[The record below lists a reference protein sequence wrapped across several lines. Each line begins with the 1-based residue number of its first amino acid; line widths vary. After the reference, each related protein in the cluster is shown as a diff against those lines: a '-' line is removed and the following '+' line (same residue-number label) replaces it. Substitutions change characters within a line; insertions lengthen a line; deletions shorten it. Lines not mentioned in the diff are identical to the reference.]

1 MTSVH
6 NNSDTIFSYIMSKYF
21 SPPKNYLVLINIKTT
36 HSKSLMEINSL
47 TKTPLFELQ
56 NPLNLL
62 KFIYLSFHIIIRR
75 ETISLISLGFSS
87 SSHFAIYLVSGTR
100 LWVSSISDHIAER
113 LLHCGLPIVSYE

>member
-36 HSKSLMEINSL
+36 HSKSLMEISSL

-62 KFIYLSFHIIIRR
+62 KFIIYPFILFIKTWDHQ
-75 ETISLISLGFSS
+75 LISLGFSS

-113 LLHCGLPIVSYE
+113 LLHCKLPIVSYK